1 MSRED
6 KRTQEHKCTQVK
18 TSVDKRPQVVS
29 KWFPAVTKMEAGR
42 RLGRSL
48 RKWENAWER
57 ILIVHARVAR
67 QSQNKYNVGINS
79 FLSLQINPRQD
90 ASHGHGSAQKGRR
103 KGTQR
108 GIFGSRWG
116 AIVMAGVNI
125 LVGIRA
131 LGSGE
136 HERCAHIRWKIK
148 QAGISAH
155 KGSGNMALPCS
166 HSWTNP
172 SKFCAKS

>member
-1 MSRED
+1 MQTSVD
-6 KRTQEHKCTQVK
+6 KCRQEK

-79 FLSLQINPRQD
+79 FFCRFRSTPKIRQD
-90 ASHGHGSAQKGRR
+90 ACHGHGSAQKGRR